1 MQKRRVGAIES
12 DLRSFG
18 AGNTVTDENREHR
31 EERDDRARDA
41 ESEISAAAQRL
52 EEAVER
58 LVDATRNH
66 LSDAVVS
73 TVEGTI
79 DRVREALDS
88 GRERSRRRRRRRRRS
103 RRSSYALRPEYRAS
117 AYRGP
122 RRLYRDPSRKKIAG
136 VCAGISDYFGTD
148 PWVIRCVALCLL
160 FFTPLSGVT
169 FMAYWVAY
177 FVMDVK
183 PSGYAPELLEVEPMP
198 ERERAPR
205 RGRKRGQ
212 QFAARA
218 NFRNVKSNFNE
229 IETRLR
235 SMESYVTSTQFE
247 LQRELSKISEDASHG
262 DTA

>member
-1 MQKRRVGAIES
+1 MLKRRVGAIDW

-31 EERDDRARDA
+31 GELDNGARDA

-66 LSDAVVS
+66 LSDTVVN
-73 TVEGTI
+73 TVEGTV

-88 GRERSRRRRRRRRRS
+88 GREHGRRRRRRGRRNRRS
-103 RRSSYALRPEYRAS
+103 RYVSRPEYRAA

-183 PSGYAPELLEVEPMP
+183 PSGYAPESLEVEPMP
-198 ERERAPR
+198 KRERKPR
-205 RGRKRGQ
+205 RGRKRDE
-212 QFAARA
+212 QFAARM
-218 NFRNVKSNFNE
+218 NFRTVKSNFGE

-247 LQRELSKISEDASHG
+247 LQRELSKISEEATDEG
-262 DTA
+262 TA

>member
-1 MQKRRVGAIES
+1 MQKRPAGAIEWV
-12 DLRSFG
+12 LSFP
-18 AGNTVTDENREHR
+18 AVRALVTDQNQKHR
-31 EERDDRARDA
+31 GRRDPDASEA
-41 ESEISAAAQRL
+41 ESELSAAAQRL

-58 LVDATRNH
+58 LVRATTNH
-66 LSDAVVS
+66 LSESVVA
-73 TVEGTI
+73 TVEGTV

-88 GRERSRRRRRRRRRS
+88 RLSGARRPRRRRRRRS
-103 RRSSYALRPEYRAS
+103 RDYYAPPM
-117 AYRGP
+117 AYRSGVYP
-122 RRLYRDPSRKKIAG
+122 GARRLYRDPSRKKIAG

-183 PSGYAPELLEVEPMP
+183 PSDYDMAIPEPELRA
-198 ERERAPR
+198 ERPRRR
-205 RGRKRGQ
+205 RGRRDERI
-212 QFAARA
+212 AARSS
-218 NFRNVKSNFNE
+218 FRNVKTNFDA

-247 LQRELSKISEDASHG
+247 LQRELSKISDAQEG
-262 DTA
+262 GKR